1 MRASQPK
8 VFEAADL
15 PARQRFSQLLAK
27 SLGTRYTIAR
37 MYQLLDSGNFQKLE
51 QVGRYRLVRPAAQA
65 VWRPRL
71 SASAWASAD
80 ASFTRFSGGDG
91 KWSVKN
97 RKLPESWQIDAPF
110 GKLVIRLTDFG
121 HLGIFPEQHRNWG
134 LLADAVRAH
143 KDKRGD
149 KTDLQVLNLFA
160 YTGGSTLAA
169 AGAGAQVVHV
179 DASKTS
185 VTWARENADAS
196 GLGDRPLRWIVD
208 DVQKFIAREVR
219 RNSQYHGIILDPP
232 SYGRGPKG
240 ETWKIEEMLPPLLD
254 DLKKILAPD
263 FAFFLLSGH
272 SAGYTPL
279 ALVNLMGQ
287 IADVRATEATVLAE
301 EMTVTEAD
309 GGRILPSGAS
319 CLYVRKA

>member
-1 MRASQPK
+1 
-8 VFEAADL
+8 
-15 PARQRFSQLLAK
+15 
-27 SLGTRYTIAR
+27 
-37 MYQLLDSGNFQKLE
+37 MYQLLDTGNFQKLE
-51 QVGRYRLVRPAAQA
+51 QVGPFRLVRPAAQA

-71 SASAWASAD
+71 PASAWNDVD

-91 KWSVKN
+91 KWTVKN
-97 RKLPESWQIDAPF
+97 RRLPESWRIDAPF
-110 GKLVIRLTDFG
+110 GQLVIRLTDFG

-143 KDKRGD
+143 KAKAPE
-149 KTDLQVLNLFA
+149 KELQVLNLFA

-169 AGAGAQVVHV
+169 AGAGAHTVHV

-196 GLGDRPLRWIVD
+196 GLGDRPVRWIVD
-208 DVQKFIAREVR
+208 DVQKFVQREAR

-254 DLKKILAPD
+254 DLKAILAPD

-279 ALVNLMGQ
+279 ALGNLLGQ
-287 IADVRATEATVLAE
+287 ILDMQAKDAEITAE
-301 EMTVTEAD
+301 EMTVRESD
-309 GGRILPSGAS
+309 GSRLLPSGAS